1 MNSRENIFERLKE
14 TSKLIEM
21 EKTIPNTVNSVCRT
35 TTLPLTPTIANNIA
49 MTIANIMRSII
60 LFILLC
66 LDFVQE

>member
-1 MNSRENIFERLKE
+1 
-14 TSKLIEM
+14 M